1 MTIGRTASNAIK
13 IKLVGG
19 APRAVEC
26 ACCNPA
32 PYQFILGFSVVQ
44 SRVDKAIY
52 EPSFIT
58 ELNDRLEY
66 SAWPEESPFPC
77 GIIKK
82 QTYNHSNV
90 SFGDCEFPD
99 EYVIRNAGGSMT
111 TELVETSQTN
121 LISSNQKTNFK
132 TYQSSSLVSG
142 EVESP
147 HWNIGDGRYGVFES
161 ANVSGNSATST
172 YSGTNYSKGTGAGL
186 CGGGDDY
193 DSTPFTF
200 TTTLEL
206 ETGSFDQFV
215 SDVFADLPSFP
226 AHFTDACLFMQDFPL
241 PTSASSKIGYSAEIP
256 AGKDCSDLKIT
267 RLDITKTKYKI
278 LHNKSPTGFLKIW
291 VKEGDIDIATGNF
304 SSSQVWE
311 YTWKAASSNDPC
323 DTFFSQEKTLD
334 VSQADIPNLDLYP
347 FASFTNKYAYIL
359 KYSFL
364 QNYTPQTQ
372 GAGIYE
378 YGIQNGFPL

>member
-1 MTIGRTASNAIK
+1 MTLGRTASNAIK
-13 IKLVGG
+13 IKPGGG

-32 PYQFILGFSVVQ
+32 PYQFVLGFSVVQ
-44 SRVDKAIY
+44 SRVEKAIY

-58 ELNDRLEY
+58 PDY
-66 SAWPEESPFPC
+66 PAWPEESPFPC

-82 QTYNHSNV
+82 QTYSHSNA
-90 SFGDCEFPD
+90 SFGDCDFGD
-99 EYVIRNAGGSMT
+99 EYIIRNAGGSMT
-111 TELVETSQTN
+111 TELVENSQTN
-121 LISSNQKTNFK
+121 LISLNQKTNFK

-147 HWNIGDGRYGVFES
+147 HWNLGWNTGGKYGVFEN

-172 YSGTNYSKGTGAGL
+172 YSGMNYSKGTGVGL
-186 CGGGDDY
+186 CGGGGGY

-206 ETGSFDQFV
+206 ETGSFGQFV

-226 AHFTDACLFMQDFPL
+226 AHFTDACLFMQDFVL
-241 PTSASSKIGYSAEIP
+241 PTSASSEIRYGAEIP

-267 RLDITKTKYKI
+267 RLDITNTIYKI
-278 LHNKSPTGFLKIW
+278 LHNKSPTGFLRIW

-311 YTWKAASSNDPC
+311 YTWRAASSNDPC
-323 DTFFSQEKTLD
+323 DTFFSEEKTLD

-347 FASFTNKYAYIL
+347 YASFTNKYAYIL

-364 QNYTPQTQ
+364 QNYTPPTQ
-372 GAGIYE
+372 GEGIYE